1 MADVPIRAE
10 EKHRREEGHVKT
22 RQRLGWFSH
31 KPRNAKGCQEPP
43 EAGRAKKKKKKK
55 ESSTPTFGA
64 CREHGPDDIL
74 ISFFWPPEL

>member
-55 ESSTPTFGA
+55 S
-64 CREHGPDDIL
+64 
-74 ISFFWPPEL
+74 PPLQPLEPAGNMALMTS